1 MKYEEFGDESDALM
15 IQQTQQLAFRQIMNG
30 KVSNIFQKVIEMN
43 ADAIKDKLD
52 KQTYQRIKCF
62 GVIERYR
69 T

>member
-52 KQTYQRIKCF
+52 ERTYQRIKCF